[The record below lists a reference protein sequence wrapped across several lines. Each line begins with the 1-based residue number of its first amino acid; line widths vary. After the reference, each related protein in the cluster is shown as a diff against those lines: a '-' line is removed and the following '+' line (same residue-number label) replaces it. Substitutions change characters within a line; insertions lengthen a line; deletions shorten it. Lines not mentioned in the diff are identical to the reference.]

1 MAEGELTGAYAR
13 ALYAACGLAVEGKPR
28 VGIANSASS
37 LVPGHLHLDS
47 VADAV
52 ARGIAEGGGAALPFP
67 VMALC
72 DGICQGYG
80 MHAVLPSREVI
91 AASIEL
97 TARAYRLDAL
107 VCLASCD
114 KILPGALMAAA
125 RLDLPTLFVT
135 GGLMSEGEWQGQ
147 RIVASDV
154 KEAIGRANRGE
165 ITIEQLRHLER
176 TACPGAGVCNMMGT
190 ANTMCVVLEAAGLSL
205 AGNATMT
212 AVTGGQGDVHP
223 ELLALARQAGQRVLE
238 ALDDGLTFRRI
249 VTPSALYNA
258 IVVVQAIG
266 GSTNAVLHLMALAH
280 ELGHAVSLDDW
291 DRIGR
296 DTPLLCRL
304 KPASRYTVSDLG
316 RAGGVPALLFRLGP
330 LLRLD
335 AQTAYG
341 GSLADVAG
349 SAHVAGSDVIRPL
362 SAPLSTAGGIAVL
375 RGNLAPEGAVIK
387 VSGVD
392 PAMLRHTGPA
402 RVFDSEEEVQQCLL
416 GGLVRPGDVLVVRYE
431 GPRGGPGMRE
441 LSLPAAIMQGMGLAD
456 SVAMVTDGRFSG
468 ATRGPCVGHVCP
480 EAACGGPLAVLHDG
494 DEIEID
500 VPNRL
505 LTVHIADRELQ
516 CRLAAWHP
524 PARDIPQG
532 FLRLYAR
539 TVGPASQG
547 AVLDRVPYPEAGPA
561 SAGTSGM

>member
-1 MAEGELTGAYAR
+1 MAEGDLTGAYAR
-13 ALYAACGLAVEGKPR
+13 ALYAACGLTVEGKPLI
-28 VGIANSASS
+28 GIANSASG
-37 LVPGHLHLDS
+37 LVPGHAHLDQ

-52 ARGIAEGGGAALPFP
+52 ASGVIEAGGAPLPFP

-72 DGICQGYG
+72 DGICQGRG

-114 KILPGALMAAA
+114 KIVPGALMAAA

-135 GGLMSEGEWQGQ
+135 GGLMSEGQWEGQ

-154 KEAIGRANRGE
+154 KEGIGRANRGE
-165 ITIEQLRHLER
+165 ITTEQLRRLER
-176 TACPGAGVCNMMGT
+176 AACPGAGICNMMGT

-205 AGNATMT
+205 PYNATVP
-212 AVTGGQGDVHP
+212 AVTAGQGQAHLD
-223 ELLALARQAGQRVLE
+223 LLALAREAGRRAVQ
-238 ALDDGLTFRRI
+238 ALDGGTSFRRI
-249 VTPSALYNA
+249 VTPAVLHNLLT
-258 IVVVQAIG
+258 VVQAIG
-266 GSTNAVLHLMALAH
+266 GSTNAVLHLLALAH
-280 ELGHAVSLDDW
+280 ELGYAASLDDW

-296 DTPLLCRL
+296 NTPLLCRF
-304 KPASRYTVSDLG
+304 KPASPQTVSDLG
-316 RAGGVPALLFRLGP
+316 RAGGVPALLSQLGRL
-330 LLRLD
+330 LHLD

-341 GSLADVAG
+341 GSLADVVG
-349 SAHVAGSDVIRPL
+349 SAEVTRPDVIRPL
-362 SAPLSTAGGIAVL
+362 SRPLAAEGGIAVM

-392 PAMLRHTGPA
+392 PAMMRHRGPA
-402 RVFDSEEEVQQCLL
+402 RVFESEEEVQQCLL
-416 GGLVRPGDVLVVRYE
+416 GGRVTPGDVLVVRYE

-456 SVAMVTDGRFSG
+456 SVAMITDGRFSG

-480 EAACGGPLAVLHDG
+480 EAASGGPLAVVHDG

-500 VPNRL
+500 VPRRL
-505 LTVHIADRELQ
+505 LEVRISDQQLAR
-516 CRLAAWHP
+516 RLGEWQP
-524 PARDIPQG
+524 RMRDVPQG

-539 TVGPASQG
+539 TVSPASLG
-547 AVLDRVPYPEAGPA
+547 AVLDWGPATESGPA
-561 SAGTSGM
+561 SP